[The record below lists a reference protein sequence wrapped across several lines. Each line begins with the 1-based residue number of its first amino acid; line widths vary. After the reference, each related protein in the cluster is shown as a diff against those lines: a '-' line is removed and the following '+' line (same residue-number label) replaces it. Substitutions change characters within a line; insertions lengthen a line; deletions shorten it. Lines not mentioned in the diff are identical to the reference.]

1 MAFCEKEHF
10 SEFEN
15 LWLGFEQQPLVGE
28 LTGCLDSQMDSVLLK
43 KQHFW
48 HIILTAINQTFEK
61 NIGQP
66 ISF

>member
-28 LTGCLDSQMDSVLLK
+28 LTGCLDSQMDSVK
-43 KQHFW
+43 VATDVVF
-48 HIILTAINQTFEK
+48 F
-61 NIGQP
+61 
-66 ISF
+66 